1 MSDTP
6 RNGIHPYI
14 PKLADQLGKGRIGR
28 RDFLRTATLLGV
40 SAGTAYTMADKLMG
54 TTSAALAQT
63 AQPKKGGTIRVSMN
77 VKEITDPATYDWSE
91 KGNVG
96 RHIVESLSKVG
107 SDNVTRPHLA
117 ESWEASDDL
126 KTWTFRLRKGVKW
139 SNGDEFNANDVI
151 FNFERWLDPATG
163 SSNLG
168 RFSSMAI
175 EEGGK
180 KKMAPNAVER
190 VDEHTVR
197 FNLQIADIALPE
209 SMGDYPALIVHR
221 DFAKMGGNLLDNPI
235 GTSPFALKDF
245 RVGETARFERREGK
259 YWDGDVYLDGITYT
273 DHGDDH
279 SAWLAALA
287 SNQVDLLYRLITE
300 NVPAVKQIPN
310 LEIYET
316 VTGQTGVA
324 RMKVDQKP
332 FDDIRVRQA
341 IQACIDHKR
350 LLELAYQGFGVPGE
364 DHHVSPVHPEYAK
377 LPAMKQDYGKAKR
390 LLAEAGYA
398 NGLEI
403 TIDCVTQP
411 SWEPNTCLAIAEM
424 VKPAGINLKVNILPG
439 GTYWDRW
446 TTTPFGFTSWTHRP
460 LGVQVL
466 NLAYRSGVAWNESSY
481 ANPEFDKLLDEAMGI
496 LDPQKRKDK
505 MVPVQKLLQQDAVII
520 QPYWRSI
527 FTASNK
533 KVKGFQIQPAEEM
546 HLNKVWLDA

>member
-1 MSDTP
+1 
-6 RNGIHPYI
+6 
-14 PKLADQLGKGRIGR
+14 
-28 RDFLRTATLLGV
+28 
-40 SAGTAYTMADKLMG
+40 
-54 TTSAALAQT
+54 
-63 AQPKKGGTIRVSMN
+63 

-96 RHIVESLSKVG
+96 RHIVESLTQVG

-117 ESWEASDDL
+117 EGWETSDDL

-139 SNGDEFNANDVI
+139 SNGDEFGADDVI

-168 RFSSMAI
+168 RFSSMMV

-180 KKMAPNAVER
+180 QKMAPGAIEK

-197 FNLQIADIALPE
+197 FKLQTADIALPE

-221 DFAKMGGNLLDNPI
+221 DFAKMGGNLVDNPI
-235 GTSPFALKDF
+235 GTGPFALKDF

-259 YWDGDVYLDGITYT
+259 YWGGDVYLDGVTYI

-287 SNQVDLLYRLITE
+287 SDQVDLLYRLITE
-300 NVPAVKQIPN
+300 NVPAVRQMSH
-310 LEIYET
+310 LQIYET

-324 RMKVDQKP
+324 RMKVTEKP
-332 FDDIRVRQA
+332 FDDVRVRQA

-364 DHHVSPVHPEYAK
+364 DHHVSPVHPEYAE
-377 LPAMKQDYGKAKR
+377 LPAMNQDYDKAKK

-481 ANPEFDKLLDEAMGI
+481 ANPEFDKLLDNAMGV
-496 LDPQKRKDK
+496 LDPEKRKEK
-505 MVPVQKLLQQDAVII
+505 MVPVEKMLQQDAVII

-546 HLNKVWLDA
+546 HVNKIWLDA